1 MYKNNCKGGRK
12 GEVKNPE
19 TSHGRRADGALF
31 HHIRDNLGGIDALG
45 TRWDFQQI
53 ANADKQTEDDWIDLY
68 RSMGHTLYNLQQG
81 VGHTIPQ
88 RCAAGVDLTGCKT
101 IEDVAARRSEYET
114 ERKRKSDERK
124 RLAAERKSKRQE
136 ADGTFDVL
144 KMRMEIQKEDII
156 KCLFAWKRLTIEEQI
171 AYDDDW
177 DELEAWYVDYRS
189 YTHLRDAKKLTQA
202 VDWIETVV
210 HRLSGAL
217 L

>member
-1 MYKNNCKGGRK
+1 MADYNIYRVVELIGNASIPMYVGMTDRDFEARWAEHKLSCDGVYKNNCKGGRK

-136 ADGTFDVL
+136 ADGDTKRRHY
-144 KMRMEIQKEDII
+144 KMFV
-156 KCLFAWKRLTIEEQI
+156 CL
-171 AYDDDW
+171 
-177 DELEAWYVDYRS
+177 
-189 YTHLRDAKKLTQA
+189 
-202 VDWIETVV
+202 ETTNN
-210 HRLSGAL
+210 RRANCI
-217 L
+217 